1 MPRGRPEKG
10 SGVDEAAADGPWLS
24 VLVPVYNV
32 EPYLST
38 CVDSVM
44 AGVQALP
51 PAARAGVE
59 VLLLDDASTDG
70 SAGVMAALAQR
81 WGPAVKA
88 HRAPAN
94 RGVAATRNALL
105 DAARGRHLWFV
116 DGDDWIEPSALSHL
130 NERLAGPDAPDLLAF
145 DYRIERGPVPTFKRW
160 RQRLRG
166 EGHRRTLEAPSR
178 VRLPGG
184 PALLAAAL
192 ARGDLFMWSH
202 VTRRSLWGTDLRFP
216 EGRTFEDMATLP
228 RLLLRVRSAWH
239 EPAPWVHYRRRD
251 DSVTGV
257 MSAVK
262 VADLSRSLVGV
273 REELPP
279 PGAPAADAARFGL
292 LHQAARNLWAAQRHA
307 RRLSPAEAARLHV
320 QAQHDFRAAV
330 GDDLPLLWRGCLKRG
345 WLWRAWRLRQALR

>member
-1 MPRGRPEKG
+1 MSDP
-10 SGVDEAAADGPWLS
+10 AADGPWLS

-32 EPYLST
+32 EPYLTT
-38 CVDSVM
+38 CIDSVM

-59 VLLLDDASTDG
+59 VLLWDDASTDG
-70 SAGVMAALAQR
+70 SAGVMADLSRR
-81 WGPAVKA
+81 WTPTLKT
-88 HRAPAN
+88 HRSAAN

-116 DGDDWIEPSALSHL
+116 DGDDWIEPSALARLH
-130 NERLAGPDAPDLLAF
+130 ERLTGPDAPDLLAF
-145 DYRIERGPVPTFKRW
+145 DYCIERGPMPPFKRW

-166 EGHRRTLEAPSR
+166 EGHRRTLQAPSR
-178 VRLPGG
+178 QRLPGG

-192 ARGDLFMWSH
+192 ASGDLFMWSQ
-202 VTRRSLWGTDLRFP
+202 VSRRALWGDDLRFP

-239 EPAPWVHYRRRD
+239 EPEPWVHYRRRD

-273 REELPP
+273 RALMPP
-279 PGAPAADAARFGL
+279 PGPPAADAARFAL
-292 LHQAARNLWAAQRHA
+292 AHQAARNLWAAQRHA
-307 RRLSPAEAARLHV
+307 RRLAPPEAQRLHA
-320 QAQHDFRAAV
+320 QAQLDFRAALC
-330 GDDLPLLWRGCLKRG
+330 DDLPLLWRGYLKRG